1 MVEASGGVNLDTV
14 AAIAATGVDVISV
27 GALTHSVRSLDLGL
41 DVVVEA
47 ARGRRRPMPRPRPD
61 GAAVI
66 FLDHAATTPVRREAL
81 EAMWP
86 YLSGAFG
93 NPSSSHGLGDEAA
106 RALAAARAEVAA
118 VAGCRPGD
126 VVFTSGGTEA
136 DNLAVKGL
144 ALANPRGRHVVVSPI
159 EHEAVL
165 ESAAYLARVHGFEVT
180 EVEVDAGGLV
190 HPEALAG
197 SSGPTRRSCRCS
209 SRTTRSARCSPSP
222 SSPRSPTPSGALM
235 HTDAVQAAG
244 WLPLSIDAL
253 GVDALSLAGH
263 KVGAP
268 KGTGALIVRG
278 RLPLEPV
285 LHGGG
290 QERGRRSGTENV
302 AGAVAFA
309 TALRLA
315 EHERA
320 DAATR
325 AAALGAR
332 LTQLVTS
339 GVPGAVLT
347 GDPVDRL
354 PGTVSFVFPGTS
366 GEAVLLELERDGVVC
381 SSGSACAAGSDEPS
395 HVLTAIGI
403 PAELAQTAVRFT
415 LGAETT
421 ADEIDEAGASVARA
435 VSAVRGIVAT

>member
-1 MVEASGGVNLDTV
+1 M
-14 AAIAATGVDVISV
+14 
-27 GALTHSVRSLDLGL
+27 
-41 DVVVEA
+41 
-47 ARGRRRPMPRPRPD
+47 
-61 GAAVI
+61 I

-86 YLSGAFG
+86 YLTNAFG
-93 NPSSSHGLGDEAA
+93 NPSSHHGLGDEAA
-106 RALAAARAEVAA
+106 RALAAARAEVAG
-118 VAGCRPGD
+118 VIGCRPGD

-136 DNLAVKGL
+136 DNLAIKGI

-165 ESAAYLARVHGFEVT
+165 ESADHLARVHGFEVSFAD
-180 EVEVDAGGLV
+180 VDDHGLV
-190 HPEALAG
+190 HPEALARVIR
-197 SSGPTRRSCRCS
+197 PD
-209 SRTTRSARCSPSP
+209 TTLVSVQLANNEIGTVQPIAELAAIAHA
-222 SSPRSPTPSGALM
+222 SGAAM

-244 WLPLSIDAL
+244 WLPLSLDAL
-253 GVDALSLAGH
+253 GADAMSLAGH

-278 RLPLEPV
+278 RIPLEPV

-315 EHERA
+315 EAERA
-320 DAATR
+320 DAASR
-325 AAALGAR
+325 VGALAAELVAR
-332 LTQLVTS
+332 VTAD
-339 GVPGAVLT
+339 VPWARLT
-347 GDPVDRL
+347 GDPVRRL

-366 GEAVLLELERDGVVC
+366 GEAVLLELERQGVVC

-395 HVLTAIGI
+395 HVLTAIGV
-403 PAELAQTAVRFT
+403 PAEVAQTAVRFT

-421 ADEIDEAGASVARA
+421 ADDIDEAAASVARA
-435 VSAVRGIVAT
+435 VSVVRAIVAP

>member
-1 MVEASGGVNLDTV
+1 M
-14 AAIAATGVDVISV
+14 
-27 GALTHSVRSLDLGL
+27 
-41 DVVVEA
+41 
-47 ARGRRRPMPRPRPD
+47 
-61 GAAVI
+61 I

-86 YLSGAFG
+86 FLTGAFG
-93 NPSSSHGLGDEAA
+93 NPSSHHGLGDEAA
-106 RALAAARAEVAA
+106 RALADARAEVAA
-118 VAGCRPGD
+118 VVGCRPGD

-136 DNLAVKGL
+136 DNLAIKGI
-144 ALANPRGRHVVVSPI
+144 ALANPRGRHLVISPI

-165 ESAAYLARVHGFEVT
+165 ESASHLARVHGFAVDEVA
-180 EVEVDAGGLV
+180 VDSGGLV
-190 HPEALAG
+190 TPEALARVIR
-197 SSGPTRRSCRCS
+197 PD
-209 SRTTRSARCSPSP
+209 TTLVSVQLANNEVGTVQPVAELASIAHAA
-222 SSPRSPTPSGALM
+222 GATM
-235 HTDAVQAAG
+235 HSDAVQAAG
-244 WLPLSIDAL
+244 WLPLSLDGL

-278 RLPLEPV
+278 RIPLEPV

-315 EHERA
+315 EAERA
-320 DAATR
+320 DAAAR
-325 AAALGAR
+325 VGALGAELIAR
-332 LTQLVTS
+332 VTAE
-339 GVPGAVLT
+339 VPGAVLT
-347 GDPVDRL
+347 GDPVHRL

-366 GEAVLLELERDGVVC
+366 GEAVLLQLERDGVIC

-395 HVLTAIGI
+395 HVLTAIGV

-415 LGAETT
+415 LGAATT
-421 ADEIDEAGASVARA
+421 DAEVSDAAAAVARA
-435 VSAVRGIVAT
+435 VSVVRDIVKP

>member
-1 MVEASGGVNLDTV
+1 M
-14 AAIAATGVDVISV
+14 
-27 GALTHSVRSLDLGL
+27 
-41 DVVVEA
+41 
-47 ARGRRRPMPRPRPD
+47 
-61 GAAVI
+61 I

-86 YLSGAFG
+86 FLTGSFG
-93 NPSSSHGLGDEAA
+93 NPSSHHGLGDEAA

-118 VAGCRPGD
+118 IVGCRPGD

-136 DNLAVKGL
+136 DNLAIKGI
-144 ALANPRGRHVVVSPI
+144 ALATPRGRHVVVSPI

-165 ESAAYLARVHGFEVT
+165 ESAAHLARVHGFEVD
-180 EVEVDAGGLV
+180 EVEVDEGGLV
-190 HPEALAG
+190 HPEALARIIR
-197 SSGPTRRSCRCS
+197 PD
-209 SRTTRSARCSPSP
+209 TTLVSVQLANNEIGTVQPIAELAAIAHA
-222 SSPRSPTPSGALM
+222 SGALM

-253 GVDALSLAGH
+253 GVDAMSLAGH

-278 RLPLEPV
+278 RIPLEPV

-315 EHERA
+315 EQERA

-325 AAALGAR
+325 VGALGAELATR
-332 LTQLVTS
+332 VTAE
-339 GVPGAVLT
+339 VAGAALT
-347 GDPVDRL
+347 GDATRRL

-366 GEAVLLELERDGVVC
+366 GEAVLLELEREGVIC

-403 PAELAQTAVRFT
+403 PGEVAQTAVRFT

-421 ADEIDEAGASVARA
+421 AEEIADAVASVVTA
-435 VSAVRGIVAT
+435 VSVVRDIVRP